1 MIVLKFLYLFIS
13 FVCFVWTLIVSLG
26 IGLWLY
32 VLYLF
37 FGIGVAVMGIL
48 FRVKRKKR
56 LKTIFYLCATVPVA
70 AGLVLVLISI
80 IPMIFI
86 YFSTLFHLIFSR

>member
-48 FRVKRKKR
+48 FRVKRKK
-56 LKTIFYLCATVPVA
+56 
-70 AGLVLVLISI
+70 G
-80 IPMIFI
+80 
-86 YFSTLFHLIFSR
+86 